1 MVFDDQCQAQLLI
14 IPSDGMREDIQR
26 TSRSL
31 FYWKLFHVSVK
42 LIFLER
48 MLRGVLRG
56 RGQILHPQNELLFA
70 HLF

>member
-14 IPSDGMREDIQR
+14 IPSDGVREEVQR

-31 FYWKLFHVSVK
+31 FYWKLFHASVK
-42 LIFLER
+42 FTFLER

-56 RGQILHPQNELLFA
+56 SGQICHPQNGLLFA